1 MTRIFALVTVAGG
14 LLLATAAWGAAYDTT
29 ESSDPLLDDILAIFG
44 SGVDVA
50 LLVPLVLAVG
60 LVIAVLGTM
69 SQ

>member
-1 MTRIFALVTVAGG
+1 M
-14 LLLATAAWGAAYDTT
+14 LATAAWGAAYDTT

-60 LVIAVLGTM
+60 LVIAVLGAM

>member
-60 LVIAVLGTM
+60 LVIAVLGAM

>member
-14 LLLATAAWGAAYDTT
+14 LLVATAAWAAAYDTT

-60 LVIAVLGTM
+60 LVIAVLGAM